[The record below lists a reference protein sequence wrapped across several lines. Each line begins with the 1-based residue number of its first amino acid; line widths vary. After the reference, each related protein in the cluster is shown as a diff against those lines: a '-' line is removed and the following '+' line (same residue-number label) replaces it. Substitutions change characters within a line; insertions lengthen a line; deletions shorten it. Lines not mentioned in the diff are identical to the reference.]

1 MTDSPVEIKGNSH
14 PIEPDPPVVTGG
26 KSWDLDRLRQ
36 YLAETDR
43 QMKEF
48 RESQRIDPATLYRPF
63 TI

>member
-1 MTDSPVEIKGNSH
+1 MTDSPVEKKENSH
-14 PIEPDPPVVTGG
+14 PIEPDPLTGG

-36 YLAETDR
+36 YLTETDR